1 MSDNFAF
8 SLLSSTKPLCRDAIS
23 LACARICVRSKSSD
37 EDVDCWPPRFENIF
51 DDVMIFKFCC
61 VVNVLSLN
69 SQRSLSLVGVGG
81 ARSNTTNETE
91 TIDFSLFLFF
101 SLRSC
106 CCYV

>member
-61 VVNVLSLN
+61 S
-69 SQRSLSLVGVGG
+69 
-81 ARSNTTNETE
+81 
-91 TIDFSLFLFF
+91 
-101 SLRSC
+101 
-106 CCYV
+106 